1 MPVLKRHGH
10 AILISV
16 GHTTGHLA
24 MAFRQGRIALW
35 ARILARRRCSACRGF
50 TLVEMLT
57 TVAVL
62 VIVLGLMVSLARYV
76 RRRSAE
82 DLTRKVLVNLHTAM
96 LQYTRQ
102 NGTPEI
108 PPIADDRVLDEQ
120 SLRDKAEASNR
131 QFVQFFRAHKELA
144 TKAFRDLPL
153 PVYDDATIRDAWG
166 SPILFMPAMHKQV
179 GQSPD
184 GWFFFSAG
192 PDRQYLTRDDNQY
205 SYEALSAS
213 DLR

>member
-1 MPVLKRHGH
+1 M
-10 AILISV
+10 ILRPRPSWRKP
-16 GHTTGHLA
+16 L
-24 MAFRQGRIALW
+24 
-35 ARILARRRCSACRGF
+35 RRNGF

-57 TVAVL
+57 TVALL
-62 VIVLGLMVSLARYV
+62 VIILGLMVSLARYV

-96 LQYTRQ
+96 LQYSRQ
-102 NGTPEI
+102 YGVPN
-108 PPIADDRVLDEQ
+108 IAPALGPGQVEE
-120 SLRDKAEASNR
+120 SILRDRAEANNR
-131 QFVQFFRAHKELA
+131 QFVKFFRAHKDLSD
-144 TKAFRDLPL
+144 KAFRDLPL

-166 SPILFMPAMHKQV
+166 SPIIFMPQMHKQI

-192 PDRQYLTRDDNQY
+192 PDRNYLTRDDNQY